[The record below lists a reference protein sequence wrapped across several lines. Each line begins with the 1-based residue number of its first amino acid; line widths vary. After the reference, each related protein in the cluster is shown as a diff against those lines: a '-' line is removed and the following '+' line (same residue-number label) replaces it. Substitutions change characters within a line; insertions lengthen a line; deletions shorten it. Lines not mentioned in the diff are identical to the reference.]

1 MKRVFCQK
9 DVPAA
14 GESRTAGTGGTTLPP
29 ALLAAGARR
38 LGTLGL
44 LAAATMVVFAVA
56 GRLLLLR
63 SAPDAIVPQVVLLG
77 EVAAIVASM
86 GMFAMVRRS
95 DLGPAAV
102 LDRGLVYEVLM
113 GLLMAITYHALPWPP
128 DVVVR
133 GWTPVSV
140 WIIAFPLMVP
150 ATRGKMAL
158 ATVATALMDPAGLL
172 VNVAS
177 GTPLPPPVSLARLFL
192 PTAIAVV
199 IALVGGRVVHQLS
212 VDAGKAQEMGSYRLV
227 SLIGRGGMGEV
238 WRAEHRMLA
247 RQAAIKLIRSDG
259 AGGRE
264 GLARFEREAQATAT
278 LRSPHTVQLYDFGLT
293 DDGSFYSVMELLDG
307 FPLDDLVDQWGP
319 VPPARA
325 VHVLLGVCR
334 SLREAHALGLVHR
347 DIKPGNIFLCR
358 SGTDVDHVKV
368 LDFGLVKETARMDIS
383 LTQTG
388 FITGTPGFMAPE
400 MALGKKEIDGRA
412 DLYSLACVGFYLLTG
427 DTIFEKR
434 TPIEVIM
441 DHAKTPPPRPSQKS
455 NVAIPE
461 DLEDLLMDCL
471 AKDPNERP
479 ESARE
484 LERRLWGLF
493 LRDYWTPD
501 MAERWWAEHASALRP
516 VRDGDGRD
524 PRPRTPAAPTHLTA
538 RS

>member
-1 MKRVFCQK
+1 MKRIFCEK
-9 DVPAA
+9 EKAA
-14 GESRTAGTGGTTLPP
+14 EDSRFASGGGTLPP
-29 ALLAAGARR
+29 KLLAAGARR

-44 LAAATMVVFAVA
+44 LCAATMVVFALS
-56 GRLLLLR
+56 GKLLLPLA
-63 SAPDAIVPQVVLLG
+63 APDVSVPSVVLLG
-77 EVAAIVASM
+77 EVGGFLASL
-86 GMFAMVRRS
+86 GMFAMTRRS
-95 DLGPAAV
+95 DVEPAAV

-113 GLLMAITYHALPWPP
+113 GLLMGISYHAIPWIPG
-128 DVVVR
+128 VIVR

-150 ATRGKMAL
+150 ATRGKMAI
-158 ATVATALMDPAGLL
+158 ATIATALMDPVGLL

-177 GTPLPPPVSLARLFL
+177 GTPPPAPVSIALLFL
-192 PTAIAVV
+192 PTAVAVV
-199 IALVGGRVVHQLS
+199 IALVFARVVHQLT

-247 RQAAIKLIRSDG
+247 RPAAIKLIRSDG

-278 LRSPHTVQLYDFGLT
+278 LRSTHTVQLYDFGLT
-293 DDGSFYSVMELLDG
+293 EDGSFYSVMELLDG

-368 LDFGLVKETARMDIS
+368 LDFGLVKETARMDVS

-427 DTIFEKR
+427 DTVFEKR

-441 DHAKTPPPRPSQKS
+441 DHAKTPPPRPSSKA
-455 NVAIPE
+455 NVEIPE

-484 LERRLWGLF
+484 LEKRLWGLH
-493 LRDYWTPD
+493 LRDIWTPD

-516 VRDGDGRD
+516 ALAGEGGHD
-524 PRPRTPAAPTHLTA
+524 PRPRTPAAATHLTA

>member
-1 MKRVFCQK
+1 VKRIFCREEK
-9 DVPAA
+9 VP
-14 GESRTAGTGGTTLPP
+14 EDSRSASGGGTLPP
-29 ALLAAGARR
+29 ALLAEGARR
-38 LGTLGL
+38 LGTLAL
-44 LAAATMVVFAVA
+44 LSAATMVVFAVA
-56 GRLLLLR
+56 GRLLLMR
-63 SAPDAIVPQVVLLG
+63 SAPEASVPQIVLLG
-77 EVAAIVASM
+77 EVAAVLASM
-86 GMFAMVRRS
+86 GMFVMARRS
-95 DLGPAAV
+95 DVEPATV
-102 LDRGLVYEVLM
+102 LDRALVYEVLM
-113 GLLMAITYHALPWPP
+113 GLFMAVSYHALPWPP
-128 DVVVR
+128 GVVVR

-158 ATVATALMDPAGLL
+158 ATIATALMDLVGLL

-177 GTPLPPPVSLARLFL
+177 GTPLPPPISLARLFL
-192 PTAIAVV
+192 PTVVAVV
-199 IALVGGRVVHQLS
+199 IAFVFARVVHQLT
-212 VDAGKAQEMGSYRLV
+212 VAAGKAREMGSYRLV

-247 RQAAIKLIRSDG
+247 RQAAIKLIRADG
-259 AGGRE
+259 AGGRD

-293 DDGSFYSVMELLDG
+293 EDGSFYSVMELLDG

-334 SLREAHALGLVHR
+334 SLREAHTLGLVHR

-358 SGTDVDHVKV
+358 SGTDVDFVKV
-368 LDFGLVKETARMDIS
+368 LDFGLVKETARMDVS

-400 MALGKKEIDGRA
+400 MALGRKEIDGRA

-427 DTIFEKR
+427 DTVFEKR

-441 DHAKTPPPRPSQKS
+441 DHAKTPPPRPSSKS

-471 AKDPNERP
+471 AKDPKERP

-484 LERRLWGLF
+484 LEKRLWGLH

-516 VRDGDGRD
+516 VRPGEVHD
-524 PRPRTPAAPTHLTA
+524 PRPRTPAAATHLTA

>member
-1 MKRVFCQK
+1 MDARHRGDGPDGPGSVSSSTWR
-9 DVPAA
+9 P
-14 GESRTAGTGGTTLPP
+14 ESLRRTRWT
-29 ALLAAGARR
+29 R
-38 LGTLGL
+38 L
-44 LAAATMVVFAVA
+44 
-56 GRLLLLR
+56 
-63 SAPDAIVPQVVLLG
+63 
-77 EVAAIVASM
+77 
-86 GMFAMVRRS
+86 
-95 DLGPAAV
+95 
-102 LDRGLVYEVLM
+102 
-113 GLLMAITYHALPWPP
+113 
-128 DVVVR
+128 
-133 GWTPVSV
+133 
-140 WIIAFPLMVP
+140 
-150 ATRGKMAL
+150 
-158 ATVATALMDPAGLL
+158 
-172 VNVAS
+172 
-177 GTPLPPPVSLARLFL
+177 RLFL
-192 PTAIAVV
+192 PTAIAAV
-199 IALVGGRVVHQLS
+199 IALVGARVVHQLS

-247 RQAAIKLIRSDG
+247 RQAAIKLIRADG

-264 GLARFEREAQATAT
+264 SLARFEREAQATAT

-293 DDGSFYSVMELLDG
+293 EDGSFYSVMELLDG

-325 VHVLLGVCR
+325 VHILLGVCG

-358 SGTDVDHVKV
+358 SGTDVDFVKV
-368 LDFGLVKETARMDIS
+368 LDFGLVKETARMDVS

-427 DTIFEKR
+427 ETVFEKR

-441 DHAKTPPPRPSQKS
+441 DHAKTPPPRPSSKS
-455 NVAIPE
+455 NVEIPA

-471 AKDPNERP
+471 AKDPSERP

-484 LERRLWGLF
+484 LERRLWGLL
-493 LRDYWTPD
+493 LRDIWSPA

-516 VRDGDGRD
+516 VRPGEGGHD
-524 PRPRTPAAPTHLTA
+524 PRPRTPAAATHLTA